1 MAGSLSRGSV
11 LIMCIITVLGLMLTF
26 SIAVLVV
33 MERPCSISGA
43 VKAHASSVI
52 VQFLN
57 ASVPFADK
65 SSDVGLMM
73 LQMLL

>member
-1 MAGSLSRGSV
+1 M
-11 LIMCIITVLGLMLTF
+11 LMLTF
-26 SIAVLVV
+26 SIAVLVP
-33 MERPCSISGA
+33 MARPCSISGA
-43 VKAHASSVI
+43 VKAQASSII

-73 LQMLL
+73 LEMLLCPTEIKQTLDTKYT